1 MNLTMRKDATAFGVN
16 TSARFDHAR
25 IRALIDEATTD
36 SNDESDEYAGLL
48 SMIQEEVVCPFLIRV
63 QGEDVE
69 CVGIVPNCSPD
80 GLTLCAAK
88 CRKFGASGGGNAWE
102 RANLKAPK
110 VSSRHPPGTRCFGTV
125 PNEAKLLGC

>member
-63 QGEDVE
+63 SGRGCRVRPIRVAKERLRLERRLPHPKGED
-69 CVGIVPNCSPD
+69 
-80 GLTLCAAK
+80 
-88 CRKFGASGGGNAWE
+88 
-102 RANLKAPK
+102 AN
-110 VSSRHPPGTRCFGTV
+110 R
-125 PNEAKLLGC
+125 